1 MGGNSVY
8 HIHVGGWKMFC
19 GHKLDGGTR
28 HRDEMWRIL
37 TCFLSKRRRNVADLS
52 MH

>member
-1 MGGNSVY
+1 MGGNPVY

-37 TCFLSKRRRNVADLS
+37 TCFLSKPWEENDFG
-52 MH
+52 H